1 MLDTNIRKLIQ
12 ITWTAYRTN
21 ESTEECILFLSCV
34 NLNVYMFQQ
43 KKNGAVFEVAEVIP
57 VMTNNYEDSIMKGVK
72 VTCKFKVT
80 RKMVS

>member
-1 MLDTNIRKLIQ
+1 
-12 ITWTAYRTN
+12 
-21 ESTEECILFLSCV
+21 
-34 NLNVYMFQQ
+34 MFQQ

-72 VTCKFKVT
+72 VTYKFKVT